1 MHIQPQE
8 IGALLLLSLSH
19 PHPPTHTP
27 THTPIHPH
35 THKQGSRRLF
45 LSRSVIYLVREL
57 VLDDGFSRMD
67 MMETGKHSE
76 KVLSIVPVH
85 RSCTKTLTMQN
96 FAAYSA
102 MARTL
107 SRRTAQDRRSCASRG
122 GLRYRSGCRLPF
134 LPPQRSYVQTR
145 VPLAIC
151 QRFQCHHRWQHRRRR
166 RRPPPVRGARGN
178 GGCFWGRGRGGCW
191 EDNSG
196 RD

>member
-1 MHIQPQE
+1 M
-8 IGALLLLSLSH
+8 
-19 PHPPTHTP
+19 
-27 THTPIHPH
+27 
-35 THKQGSRRLF
+35 
-45 LSRSVIYLVREL
+45 
-57 VLDDGFSRMD
+57 FSCYRMC
-67 MMETGKHSE
+67 
-76 KVLSIVPVH
+76 
-85 RSCTKTLTMQN
+85 CTKTLTMQN

-178 GGCFWGRGRGGCW
+178 GAPTHTPTHTPIHPHTHKQGSRRLFLSRSVIYLVRELVLDDGFSRMDMMETGKHSEKVLSIVPVHRSCTKTL
-191 EDNSG
+191 
-196 RD
+196 